1 MLYYNTIYGT
11 VPCFITIQYMVRYHA
26 LLQYNTRSTE
36 ALLQI
41 QSKSFACFHYI
52 EQCFIQ
58 LQTNPQ
64 SNALLQYKQ
73 KIFASFYYVK
83 WFFIKHFRCT
93 NLSHQ
98 CCFIVTVESNYR
110 RVIGDKR
117 THSPRYCLFILY
129 QQMYLTH

>member
-11 VPCFITIQYMVRYHA
+11 VSCFITIQYMVRYHV

-73 KIFASFYYVK
+73 KIFACFYYVK
-83 WFFIKHFRCT
+83 
-93 NLSHQ
+93 
-98 CCFIVTVESNYR
+98 
-110 RVIGDKR
+110 
-117 THSPRYCLFILY
+117 
-129 QQMYLTH
+129 